1 MNTKITPKLLI
12 SACSAQQFEEVKK
25 HITNFELDDRAL
37 VTEEFLVATLENNL
51 VGFGRIREFETCS
64 ELCSLG
70 VIEPERYKGI
80 GSTLTLHLLKKA
92 KNKLFL
98 VCIIP
103 DFFKPLGFEICVQ
116 FPKELKDK
124 LNYCNQNL
132 PVSETYVVMQ
142 LKA

>member
-1 MNTKITPKLLI
+1 MNTEITTQLLI
-12 SACSAQQFEEVKK
+12 SNCSPQQFEDVKK
-25 HITNFELDDRAL
+25 YIALFELDNREL
-37 VTEEFLVATLENNL
+37 KTEEFLVVTIHNTL

-80 GSTLTLHLLKKA
+80 GSSLTQQLIKKA
-92 KNKLFL
+92 KNKLYL

-116 FPKELKDK
+116 FPPELKDK
-124 LNYCNQNL
+124 LNYCNQSL

>member
-1 MNTKITPKLLI
+1 MNTEISSKLLI
-12 SACSAQQFEEVKK
+12 SNCTTQQFEEVKK
-25 HITNFELDDRAL
+25 YISLFELDNRELKA
-37 VTEEFLVATLENNL
+37 EEFLVASINNSL
-51 VGFGRIREFETCS
+51 VGFGRIREFENCS

-80 GSTLTLHLLKKA
+80 GSSLTKQLIKKA
-92 KNKLFL
+92 KNKLYL

-103 DFFKPLGFEICVQ
+103 DFFKPIGFEICVQ
-116 FPKELKDK
+116 FPAELKDK